1 MLRINQLLE
10 LLKQEPDDQFLNY
23 ALALE
28 YAKADDKPNAI
39 SIIENILNK
48 DENYLGGYY
57 QLGQLLEQ
65 TGNIEKAKIVYS
77 KGIEIAR
84 RQKNN
89 KTMGELNTALDML
102 D

>member
-1 MLRINQLLE
+1 MQRIDQLLE

-28 YAKADDKPNAI
+28 YAKEDKSKAI
-39 SIIENILNK
+39 SIIEKILER
-48 DENYLGGYY
+48 DPDYLAGYY

-65 TGNIEKAKIVYS
+65 TESISKAKEVYS

-84 RQKNN
+84 KQRNN
-89 KTMGELNTALDML
+89 KTMGELNTAFDLLED
-102 D
+102 